1 MADYHVVRDGDS
13 TGPFD
18 RETLGHMAAA
28 GALSA
33 DSLVWTDGMEDWTR
47 AGDVAELAGL
57 FSGQPPTEPPSPA
70 APNAAPPAA
79 PNAAPSAAPGAAPAM
94 AIRADGRLPVFEAL
108 GVALSALFRHPWQAL
123 AVCLIYA
130 LVPTIVMVPLSF
142 VLVLPF
148 GVGADPGAGSAISI
162 FIFVLVILVVTGIM
176 FGGVAAF
183 MTDLVRGAPTSVSRV
198 FAGFRRPV
206 ALPVYFVLAMLAMGI
221 GLMLFVI
228 PGIFLAVCFMLTPYI
243 LMDSNLSPTAAMG
256 ASFRAVFGLGWW
268 RNFAVALILFII
280 TLMFLIAM
288 MMVFG
293 LIFGA
298 IGLGGMT
305 AMDPETFDG
314 TGALGLITYPLQ
326 LLISLPLTALYFAT
340 YAAIH
345 EYARANETRR
355 RGYR

>member
-18 RETLGHMAAA
+18 RETLGHMTAA

-33 DSLVWTDGMEDWTR
+33 ESYVWTDGMEDWTR

-57 FSGQPPTEPPSPA
+57 FAEQPPTEP
-70 APNAAPPAA
+70 APP
-79 PNAAPSAAPGAAPAM
+79 AAPSAAPNATPNAAPAM
-94 AIRADGRLPVFEAL
+94 TTLADGRLPVFEAL
-108 GVALSALFRHPWQAL
+108 GVALTALFRHPWQAL
-123 AVCLIYA
+123 AVCFIYG

-142 VLVLPF
+142 VLVVPF

-162 FIFVLVILVVTGIM
+162 FIFVFVILVVTGIM

-206 ALPVYFVLAMLAMGI
+206 ALPVYFVLAMLAI
-221 GLMLFVI
+221 GTGFMLFLI

-243 LMDSNLSPTAAMG
+243 MMDSNLSPTAALG
-256 ASFRAVFGLGWW
+256 ASFREVFGLGWW

-293 LIFGA
+293 FIFGA
-298 IGLGGMT
+298 IGLGGMAT
-305 AMDPETFDG
+305 MDPEKLDAF
-314 TGALGLITYPLQ
+314 GALSLITYPLQ

-355 RGYR
+355 QEGS

>member
-28 GALSA
+28 GALNAESY
-33 DSLVWTDGMEDWTR
+33 VWTDGMEDWTR
-47 AGDVAELAGL
+47 AGDVAELASL
-57 FSGQPPTEPPSPA
+57 FAGQQPTEPAPTGAPIA
-70 APNAAPPAA
+70 APSGAPSTP
-79 PNAAPSAAPGAAPAM
+79 PSAAPTM
-94 AIRADGRLPVFEAL
+94 TTLADGRLPVFEAL
-108 GVALSALFRHPWQAL
+108 GVALTALFRHPWQAL
-123 AVCLIYA
+123 AVCFIYA

-148 GVGADPGAGSAISI
+148 GIGADPGAGSTISI

-183 MTDLVRGAPTSVSRV
+183 MTDLVRGAPTSVPRV

-206 ALPVYFVLAMLAMGI
+206 ALPVYFVLAMLAI
-221 GLMLFVI
+221 GTGFMLFVI

-243 LMDSNLSPTAAMG
+243 MMDSNLSPTAALG

-298 IGLGGMT
+298 IGLGGMAT
-305 AMDPETFDG
+305 MDPEKLDAF
-314 TGALGLITYPLQ
+314 GAPSLITYPLQ

-355 RGYR
+355 QGKG

>member
-33 DSLVWTDGMEDWTR
+33 ESYVWTDGMEDWTR
-47 AGDVAELAGL
+47 AGDVPELAGL
-57 FSGQPPTEPPSPA
+57 FAGQPPTEPAPS
-70 APNAAPPAA
+70 
-79 PNAAPSAAPGAAPAM
+79 AAPSAAPNATPKAAPSTAP
-94 AIRADGRLPVFEAL
+94 ALASRADGRLPVFEAL
-108 GVALSALFRHPWQAL
+108 GVALTALFRHPWQAL
-123 AVCLIYA
+123 AVCFIYG
-130 LVPTIVMVPLSF
+130 LVPTVVMVPLSF
-142 VLVLPF
+142 VLVLPY
-148 GVGADPGAGSAISI
+148 GVGADPGAGSTISI

-206 ALPVYFVLAMLAMGI
+206 ALPVYFVLAVLAIVI
-221 GLMLFVI
+221 GFLLFVI

-243 LMDSNLSPTAAMG
+243 LMDSNLSPTAALG

-298 IGLGGMT
+298 IGLGGMPT
-305 AMDPETFDG
+305 MDPETFDG
-314 TGALGLITYPLQ
+314 SGALGLITYPLQ

-355 RGYR
+355 QGQG